1 MHFQAEDPFLFAKR
15 VAEAHQLR
23 KRAESLLR
31 YNLYVDS
38 MPTDDIPGLSPEQIS
53 RMLACSTNSKRL
65 REWAFDS
72 SHLVAEVR
80 NCGFDNPQN
89 VGFPL

>member
-1 MHFQAEDPFLFAKR
+1 MHLQGEDPFLFAKR

-23 KRAESLLR
+23 KRAEATLR

-38 MPTDDIPGLSPEQIS
+38 MPVDDIPGLAVEQID
-53 RMLACSTNSKRL
+53 RMLACSMNSKRL

-72 SHLVAEVR
+72 SQLIGEVR
-80 NCGFDNPQN
+80 RFW
-89 VGFPL
+89 LSIL